1 MAIVVDSELMA
12 NPNPLE
18 PLCVVPPTHSARG
31 LSASKVADSTESSTS
46 ETKLLVLICVVP
58 PIQTGQGA
66 FVSEVTVSTE
76 PATKEAY
83 GTLPNVFDNVEEYIC
98 VNGKGLYIDVPP
110 IPSTDGAEPSVPT
123 QTYGPSET
131 FGVAE
136 PYAEVEVNDDDS
148 NELNVL
154 HNLEMPIP
162 TRYITKCKH
171 IGCKWRIHASKLHD
185 DRIIQRLS
193 FPHECPTTKLMEG
206 KMASQGWIADRL
218 SDWLKKNPQRGPK
231 DAKEK
236 LEEKYEI
243 KVKYSKAWLGVYVAL
258 DQIHGK
264 YEENFQLLFNWK
276 AEIEKKSPD
285 GFLNGCKPYIGVDA
299 TRLTEIEAAP
309 RKRYYLL
316 ILHKLCIANYHV
328 ANM

>member
-154 HNLEMPIP
+154 HNLEMPVI
-162 TRYITKCKH
+162 
-171 IGCKWRIHASKLHD
+171 
-185 DRIIQRLS
+185 
-193 FPHECPTTKLMEG
+193 E
-206 KMASQGWIADRL
+206 
-218 SDWLKKNPQRGPK
+218 K
-231 DAKEK
+231 DACFPNMITFRQAIRHFVVTQGFELANIQTDPHK
-236 LEEKYEI
+236 
-243 KVKYSKAWLGVYVAL
+243 
-258 DQIHGK
+258 IH
-264 YEENFQLLFNWK
+264 YQMQ
-276 AEIEKKSPD
+276 AHR
-285 GFLNGCKPYIGVDA
+285 V
-299 TRLTEIEAAP
+299 
-309 RKRYYLL
+309 
-316 ILHKLCIANYHV
+316 
-328 ANM
+328 